1 LRGSKEIKRESEQ
14 ENILNFTQK

>member
-1 LRGSKEIKRESEQ
+1 LRGSKEIKRESEK